1 MSVKIMGLVWDCALP
16 RDEKYV
22 LLAYADH
29 ADHDG
34 RGIYPSYG
42 RIAWKTGYSRRQV
55 IRITDSLTSKG
66 ILIPDGASINNIHRW
81 RIDLSKLPARED
93 YAAFTDS
100 DAPSGSDAMSLLD
113 DESSD
118 ILSPPEGQSSDIM
131 SPHDDSGSDILSP
144 PENQGVTPCHPLGDK
159 ISQGVTFATSRG
171 DTMSPKP
178 SLTVIKEP
186 SLKQNDGID
195 RIISGSKVTPRRAWQ
210 IVLDRLEREMPKS
223 AYSQW
228 VRDATVAAY
237 DAEQAVLIV
246 RAPGEYARDWLNS
259 RVVSTVNRYLAGI
272 CNQSV
277 EVRFVSE

>member
-1 MSVKIMGLVWDCALP
+1 MSVKIMGLVWDSDLP

-29 ADHDG
+29 ADHEG
-34 RGIYPSYG
+34 RGIFPSYG

-55 IRITDSLTSKG
+55 MRITDSLTSKN
-66 ILIPDGASINNIHRW
+66 ILKPDGASINNIHRW

-93 YAAFTDS
+93 YAARAEAETS
-100 DAPSGSDAMSLLD
+100 A
-113 DESSD
+113 SSD
-118 ILSPPEGQSSDIM
+118 TM
-131 SPHDDSGSDILSP
+131 SPHDDSSSDTMSP
-144 PENQGVTPCHPLGDK
+144 PENQGVTPCRPYGDN

-178 SLTVIKEP
+178 SLTITNEP
-186 SLKQNDGID
+186 SLKQNDGVD
-195 RIISGSKVTPRRAWQ
+195 RIIDGSRVTPRRAWQ
-210 IVLDRLEREMPKS
+210 FVLDRLEREMPKS
-223 AYSQW
+223 AFQW
-228 VRDATVAAY
+228 MRDTTVAAY
-237 DAEQAVLIV
+237 DADQAVLII
-246 RAPGEYARDWLNS
+246 RASGEYARDWLNS